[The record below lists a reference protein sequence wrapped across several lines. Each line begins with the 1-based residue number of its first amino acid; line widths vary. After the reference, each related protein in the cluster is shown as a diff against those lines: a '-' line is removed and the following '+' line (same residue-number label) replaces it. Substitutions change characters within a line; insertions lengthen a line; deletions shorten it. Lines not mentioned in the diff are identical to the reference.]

1 MKPINVAVLEDEEPS
16 TVPLGRRILIVDDHE
31 MVRLGLRALLVAQ
44 PWVARCVGAGSLDRA
59 LELTGRYK
67 PHLALVD
74 LFMGA
79 ESGVGFGRALHE
91 ALPAMR
97 VMFMS
102 GTGSVSPAV
111 AQAAGGCGFLPKH
124 WPARTL
130 LTAVQRACEGHAV
143 FARHDTAN
151 PRALLTR
158 REQEVLHQLVRGLSN
173 TEAAEVLH
181 LSRHTV
187 KQHTSAV
194 YRKLGVRN
202 RTEAASRAQELG
214 LVGLTLERDVDRDT
228 DMG

>member
-1 MKPINVAVLEDEEPS
+1 MKQINLAALEDVEPS
-16 TVPLGRRILIVDDHE
+16 TVSHGRRILIIDDHE
-31 MVRLGLRALLVAQ
+31 MVRVGLRALLVAQ

-59 LELTGRYK
+59 LELTERYK

-74 LFMGA
+74 LFMGD
-79 ESGVGFGRALHE
+79 ESGIEFGRALHE
-91 ALPAMR
+91 ALPSMR

-102 GTGSVSPAV
+102 GAGSVSPAV
-111 AQAAGGCGFLPKH
+111 AQAVGACGFLPKH

-143 FARHDTAN
+143 FARRDDAN
-151 PRALLTR
+151 PRAMLTR

-173 TEAAEVLH
+173 AEAAQVLH

-202 RTEAASRAQELG
+202 RTEAASRAQQLG
-214 LVGLTLERDVDRDT
+214 LVV
-228 DMG
+228 